1 MAQEGDGVRI
11 LIVDDDPLMTDMLPR
26 RIRAGLRAEVVTAST
41 PEEGLAVAE
50 RVHPEVV
57 LSDYNLRASM
67 TGLDL
72 LEEIERR
79 LPGAVRILF
88 SGHARHEIGPRLDEA
103 DLHGFLEKPMRLDEM
118 IAPLASII
126 QGALGVDFRRSASR

>member
-1 MAQEGDGVRI
+1 MAARMAQEGDGVRI

-57 LSDYNLRASM
+57 
-67 TGLDL
+67 
-72 LEEIERR
+72 
-79 LPGAVRILF
+79 RILF

-126 QGALGVDFRRSASR
+126 QGAL